1 MFSWFLV
8 LISIYLREFVQ
19 TSLKLSNMEQ
29 KTFINMNPKD
39 LEDLLYEQKWKDLE
53 VISIDVEEENKVEIT
68 WRDLVNIEDKV
79 CYDSYGTVEIFI
91 DETGLHVNH
100 HYEFLLVCN
109 EYTRYTYPPEAYDLF
124 INYLLEQGPQLIYDF
139 AESIEYID
147 KKESHY

>member
-1 MFSWFLV
+1 
-8 LISIYLREFVQ
+8 
-19 TSLKLSNMEQ
+19 MEQ

-79 CYDSYGTVEIFI
+79 YYDSYGTVEIFI
-91 DETGLHVNH
+91 DETGLHVNR
-100 HYEFLLVCN
+100 HYEFLLVYN
-109 EYTRYTYPPEAYDLF
+109 AYTRYTYPPEAYDLF

-147 KKESHY
+147 KKEGYY